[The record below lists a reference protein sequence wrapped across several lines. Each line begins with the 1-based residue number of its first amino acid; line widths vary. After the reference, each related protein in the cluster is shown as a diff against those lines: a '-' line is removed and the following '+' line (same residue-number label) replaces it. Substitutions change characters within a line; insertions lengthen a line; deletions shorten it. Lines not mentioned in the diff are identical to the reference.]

1 MTLKDFFDE
10 FIRMGF
16 DLNGLLR
23 TGVVLWIIVGSIFE
37 ISPIKINPWTSLLK
51 SISGII
57 HKSLYENIAKI
68 EVTLANT
75 NKEIEFLNKRLELI
89 EIEAIKRRI
98 VSFGNE
104 VSQDTYRI
112 NKEAYDLVLDDITAY
127 DRYCKSH
134 PDYINNKTS
143 INTKIILERYMELY
157 DKGEFN

>member
-1 MTLKDFFDE
+1 
-10 FIRMGF
+10 MGF

-23 TGVVLWIIVGSIFE
+23 TGIVLWIIVGSIFD
-37 ISPIKINPWTSLLK
+37 IAPIKINPWTSLLK

-68 EVTLANT
+68 EVTLADT
-75 NKEIEFLNKRLELI
+75 NREIESLNKRLELI

-104 VSQDTYRI
+104 VSQDMYRI
-112 NKEAYDLVLDDITAY
+112 NKEAYDLALDDITAY

-143 INTKIILERYMELY
+143 MNTKIILERYMELY
-157 DKGEFN
+157 DKGDFN

>member
-1 MTLKDFFDE
+1 
-10 FIRMGF
+10 MGF

-23 TGVVLWIIVGSIFE
+23 TGIVLWIIVGSIFE
-37 ISPIKINPWTSLLK
+37 IAPIKINPWTSLLK

-68 EVTLANT
+68 EVTLADT
-75 NKEIEFLNKRLELI
+75 NREIESLNKRLELI

-112 NKEAYDLVLDDITAY
+112 NKEAYDLALDDITAY
-127 DRYCKSH
+127 NRYCQAH
-134 PDYINNKTS
+134 PDYINNKTTV
-143 INTKIILERYMELY
+143 NTRIILERYTELY
-157 DKGEFN
+157 NKGDFN

>member
-68 EVTLANT
+68 EVTLADT
-75 NKEIEFLNKRLELI
+75 NKEIELLNKRLELI

>member
-1 MTLKDFFDE
+1 MTLRDLFDE

-23 TGVVLWIIVGSIFE
+23 TGIVLWVIVGSIFE

-57 HKSLYENIAKI
+57 HKSLYENISKI
-68 EVTLANT
+68 EVTLSET
-75 NKEIEFLNKRLELI
+75 NKEIELLNQRLELI

-104 VSQDTYRI
+104 VSQDTHRI
-112 NKEAYDLVLDDITAY
+112 NQEAYDLALDDITAY
-127 DRYCKSH
+127 NRYCQAH

-143 INTKIILERYMELY
+143 INTRLILERYMELY
-157 DKGEFN
+157 DKGDFN